1 MALPTNYKDD
11 VLGDSMDGKR
21 RYRVIENSDG
31 TISLEDVTEYSQT
44 GSDFGAFDINQI
56 NEEVNKM
63 LPKTGEASN
72 TTAVFQDASS
82 RANLE
87 SGEKLSVLFGKISKW
102 LTDLKTVCFTGSYN
116 DLSNRPNLHAVATSG
131 NYNQLNN
138 RPTIGA
144 AASRSVVNNATT
156 TSDGTVLDGRMGKTL
171 MDRLLQDSSQL
182 ETVLNNL
189 SRSIKTIGSAYAV
202 TASYYSNAYLTT
214 VYWNGTHVGDK
225 MAAYTQRNFGTLPV
239 GRRPAAKCQVPV
251 AGIPGLYLTVEPS
264 GVVSMRNEHYAEIS
278 FSKVSV
284 YGALTFIN

>member
-56 NEEVNKM
+56 NEEINKM

-182 ETVLNNL
+182 QTVLNNL
-189 SRSIKTIGSAYAV
+189 IRSNKTIGSAYAV
-202 TASYYSNAYLTT
+202 TATYRSNAYLTT
-214 VYWNGTHVGDK
+214 VYWSGTHVGDK
-225 MAAYTQRNFGTLPV
+225 MAAYTQRNFGTLPA
-239 GRRPAAKCQVPV
+239 GHRPNAKCQVPV
-251 AGIPGLYLTVEPS
+251 AGVPGLYLTVEPS
-264 GVVSMRNEHYAEIS
+264 GIVSMRNEHYAEIS

>member
-31 TISLEDVTEYSQT
+31 TISLEDVTEYGQT

-182 ETVLNNL
+182 QTVLNNL
-189 SRSIKTIGSAYAV
+189 IRSNKTIGSAYAV
-202 TASYYSNAYLTT
+202 TATYRSNAYLTT
-214 VYWNGTHVGDK
+214 VYWSGTHVGDK
-225 MAAYTQRNFGTLPV
+225 MAAYTQRNFGTLPA
-239 GRRPAAKCQVPV
+239 GHRPNAKCQVPV
-251 AGIPGLYLTVEPS
+251 AGVPGLYLTVEPS
-264 GVVSMRNEHYAEIS
+264 GIVSMRNEHYAEIS

>member
-63 LPKTGEASN
+63 LQKTGEASN

-102 LTDLKTVCFTGSYN
+102 LKDLKTVCFTGSYN

-171 MDRLLQDSSQL
+171 MDRLLQDSSLLQ
-182 ETVLNNL
+182 TVLNNL
-189 SRSIKTIGSAYAV
+189 IRSDKTIGSAYAV
-202 TASYYSNAYLTT
+202 TATYRSNAYLTT
-214 VYWNGTHVGDK
+214 VYWSGTHVGDK
-225 MAAYTQRNFGTLPV
+225 MAAYTQRNFGTLPA
-239 GRRPAAKCQVPV
+239 GHRPNAKCQVPV
-251 AGIPGLYLTVEPS
+251 AGVPGLYLTVEPS

>member
-156 TSDGTVLDGRMGKTL
+156 TSDGTVLDGRMGKRL
-171 MDRLLQDSSQL
+171 MDRLLQDSSLLQ
-182 ETVLNNL
+182 TVLNNL
-189 SRSIKTIGSAYAV
+189 IRSDKTIGSAYAV
-202 TASYYSNAYLTT
+202 TATYRSNAYLTT
-214 VYWNGTHVGDK
+214 VYWSGTHVGDK
-225 MAAYTQRNFGTLPV
+225 MAAYTQRNFGTLPA
-239 GRRPAAKCQVPV
+239 GHRPNAKCQVPV
-251 AGIPGLYLTVEPS
+251 AGVPGLYLTVEPS

>member
-171 MDRLLQDSSQL
+171 MDRLLQDSSLLQ
-182 ETVLNNL
+182 TVLNNL
-189 SRSIKTIGSAYAV
+189 IRSNKTIGSAYAV
-202 TASYYSNAYLTT
+202 TATYRSNAYLTT
-214 VYWNGTHVGDK
+214 VYWSGTHVGDK
-225 MAAYTQRNFGTLPV
+225 MAAYTQRNFGTLPA
-239 GRRPAAKCQVPV
+239 GHRPNAKCQVPV
-251 AGIPGLYLTVEPS
+251 AGVPGLYLTVEPS
-264 GVVSMRNEHYAEIS
+264 GIVSMRNEHYAEIS

>member
-44 GSDFGAFDINQI
+44 GSDFGAFDINQT

-72 TTAVFQDASS
+72 ATAVFKDASS
-82 RANLE
+82 RVNLA

-102 LTDLKTVCFTGSYN
+102 LKDLKTVCFTGSYN

-171 MDRLLQDSSQL
+171 MDRLLQDSSLLQ
-182 ETVLNNL
+182 TVLNNL
-189 SRSIKTIGSAYAV
+189 IRSDKTIGSAYAV
-202 TASYYSNAYLTT
+202 TATYRSNAYLTT

-225 MAAYTQRNFGTLPV
+225 MAAYTQRNFGTLPA
-239 GRRPAAKCQVPV
+239 GHRPNVKCQVPV
-251 AGIPGLYLTVEPS
+251 AGVPGLYLTVEPS

>member
-171 MDRLLQDSSQL
+171 MDRLLQDSSLLQ
-182 ETVLNNL
+182 TVLNNL
-189 SRSIKTIGSAYAV
+189 IRSDKTIGSAYAV
-202 TASYYSNAYLTT
+202 TATYRSNAYLTT
-214 VYWNGTHVGDK
+214 VYWSGTHVGDK
-225 MAAYTQRNFGTLPV
+225 MAAYTQRNFGTLPA
-239 GRRPAAKCQVPV
+239 GHRPNAKCQVPV
-251 AGIPGLYLTVEPS
+251 AGVPGLYLTVEPS

>member
-156 TSDGTVLDGRMGKTL
+156 TSD
-171 MDRLLQDSSQL
+171 
-182 ETVLNNL
+182 
-189 SRSIKTIGSAYAV
+189 
-202 TASYYSNAYLTT
+202 
-214 VYWNGTHVGDK
+214 
-225 MAAYTQRNFGTLPV
+225 
-239 GRRPAAKCQVPV
+239 
-251 AGIPGLYLTVEPS
+251 
-264 GVVSMRNEHYAEIS
+264 
-278 FSKVSV
+278 
-284 YGALTFIN
+284 

>member
-11 VLGDSMDGKR
+11 ILGDSMDGKR

-156 TSDGTVLDGRMGKTL
+156 TSDGTVLDGRMGKSLKDLIDAAKSRITAL
-171 MDRLLQDSSQL
+171 EGYRSWVKIGYTESGTITTSRTDFKEYLVFVKFNATDNTEGIVTINIPKIAPAGYYFDGYFYSGGYAVSVAVEYKSGNSFKLLQSWCAITRPNQVIKSSFRL
-182 ETVLNNL
+182 E
-189 SRSIKTIGSAYAV
+189 
-202 TASYYSNAYLTT
+202 
-214 VYWNGTHVGDK
+214 
-225 MAAYTQRNFGTLPV
+225 
-239 GRRPAAKCQVPV
+239 
-251 AGIPGLYLTVEPS
+251 
-264 GVVSMRNEHYAEIS
+264 
-278 FSKVSV
+278 V
-284 YGALTFIN
+284 YGR

>member
-182 ETVLNNL
+182 QTVLNNL
-189 SRSIKTIGSAYAV
+189 IRSNKTIGSAYAV
-202 TASYYSNAYLTT
+202 TATYRSNAYLTT
-214 VYWNGTHVGDK
+214 VYWSGTHVGDK
-225 MAAYTQRNFGTLPV
+225 MAAYTQRNFGTLPA
-239 GRRPAAKCQVPV
+239 GHRPNAKCQVPV
-251 AGIPGLYLTVEPS
+251 AGVPGLYLTVEPS

>member
-21 RYRVIENSDG
+21 RYRVIENRDG

-82 RANLE
+82 RVNLE

-102 LTDLKTVCFTGSYN
+102 LKDLKTVCFTGSYN

-138 RPTIGA
+138 RPTI
-144 AASRSVVNNATT
+144 VDNVTT
-156 TSDGTVLDGRMGKTL
+156 TVAGTVLDGRAGK
-171 MDRLLQDSSQL
+171 RLNDSVVKAQS
-182 ETVLNNL
+182 TANTANSTANAINNNL
-189 SRSIKTIGSAYAV
+189 SRSNKTIGSAYAV
-202 TASYYSNAYLTT
+202 TATYRSNAYLTT
-214 VYWNGTHVGDK
+214 VYWSGTHVGDK
-225 MAAYTQRNFGTLPV
+225 MTAYTQRNFGTLPA
-239 GRRPAAKCQVPV
+239 GHRPNAKCQVPV
-251 AGIPGLYLTVEPS
+251 AGVPGLYLTIEPS